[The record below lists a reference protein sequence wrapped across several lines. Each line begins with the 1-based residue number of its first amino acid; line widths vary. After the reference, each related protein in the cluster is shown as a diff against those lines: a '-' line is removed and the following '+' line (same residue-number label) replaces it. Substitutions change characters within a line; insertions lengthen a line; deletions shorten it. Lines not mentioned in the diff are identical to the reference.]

1 MPVLPTALQD
11 SASTYLPRR
20 ASQSRFLMVRGL
32 RYHVR
37 IWEPDPAAIA
47 TTNVGC
53 AIHLAERLALRGI
66 NALCSGACAMPAQPV
81 ISAPAEMPDA
91 MMKVRLV
98 SLMPCSWWEFGFV
111 AFAMG

>member
-1 MPVLPTALQD
+1 VQPWQVLATQSPVA
-11 SASTYLPRR
+11 
-20 ASQSRFLMVRGL
+20 GL
-32 RYHVR
+32 L
-37 IWEPDPAAIA
+37 
-47 TTNVGC
+47 G
-53 AIHLAERLALRGI
+53 LALRGI